1 MKPILK
7 LNNISFS
14 YMSASEQI
22 TIIDSLSLEVF
33 SGEIISIIGP
43 EKCGKSTILSIICG
57 LTSPTCG
64 YISCN
69 KTHIGYMVQ
78 NGDLFQ
84 WHNIYRNFSKY
95 YNNPP
100 TLYKRPEINSSF
112 SEKCSNINS
121 CKCCDKKAALI
132 KVLASEPDLLLL
144 DEPFTSFNSEARS
157 AIRTDIINLIHLEH
171 KSAIFISSN
180 IDEALSISDRVII
193 LSKMPCRIIKEFR
206 TDNNLL

>member
-33 SGEIISIIGP
+33 PGEIISIIGP

-57 LTSPTCG
+57 LTNPTYG
-64 YISCN
+64 YINCS

-100 TLYKRPEINSSF
+100 ALYKQPEINSSF

-121 CKCCDKKAALI
+121 CKCCEKKAALI

>member
-1 MKPILK
+1 
-7 LNNISFS
+7 
-14 YMSASEQI
+14 
-22 TIIDSLSLEVF
+22 
-33 SGEIISIIGP
+33 
-43 EKCGKSTILSIICG
+43 
-57 LTSPTCG
+57 
-64 YISCN
+64 
-69 KTHIGYMVQ
+69 MVQ

-100 TLYKRPEINSSF
+100 ALYKQPEINSSF

-121 CKCCDKKAALI
+121 CKCCEKKAALI

-171 KSAIFISSN
+171 KSAIFISAN

>member
-14 YMSASEQI
+14 YMSTSEQI

-33 SGEIISIIGP
+33 PGEIISIIGP

-57 LTSPTCG
+57 LTNPTCG
-64 YISCN
+64 YINCS

-100 TLYKRPEINSSF
+100 ALYKQPEINSSF

-121 CKCCDKKAALI
+121 CKCCEKKAALI

-171 KSAIFISSN
+171 KSAIFISAN

>member
-14 YMSASEQI
+14 YMSTSEQI

-33 SGEIISIIGP
+33 PGEIISIIGP

-57 LTSPTCG
+57 LTNPTYG
-64 YISCN
+64 YINCS

-100 TLYKRPEINSSF
+100 ALYKQPEINSSF

-121 CKCCDKKAALI
+121 CKCCEKKAALI